1 MQTCLGSAGLGFE
14 PSVAYGLVHSARAVR
29 VEEIVEKRE
38 LVAGVNQK
46 LGAVAGV
53 AVHIAPLRGAPVG
66 CVCGVTLKPLRIPA
80 LTLEAAVDLTRAR
93 CGISRSADR

>member
-1 MQTCLGSAGLGFE
+1 M
-14 PSVAYGLVHSARAVR
+14 AYGLVHSARAVR

-38 LVAGVNQK
+38 LVAGMNEE
-46 LGAVAGV
+46 LGAVASV

-80 LTLEAAVDLTRAR
+80 LTLEAAVDLTERGANT
-93 CGISRSADR
+93 GSADCRSVGPRLEWRSVTDC